1 MRPRKRVAVLGASR
15 HRHKFGNK
23 AVRAYRAAGWE
34 VLPVH
39 PTAAS
44 IEGIPAFRRLA
55 DLAPPIDRVT
65 VYLPPPTVLALA
77 AEIAATRAG
86 DVFLNP
92 GSASAAVVS
101 ALRALGVEP
110 QLACS
115 IVEIGR
121 DPEHPD

>member
-1 MRPRKRVAVLGASR
+1 MGSPRRVAVLGASR
-15 HRHKFGNK
+15 HRHKYGNK

-39 PTAAS
+39 PSAAS
-44 IEGIPAFRRLA
+44 IAGSPAFRRLA
-55 DLAPPIDRVT
+55 DLAPPIDRIT

-77 AEIAATRAG
+77 SEIAAVRAG

-92 GSASAAVVS
+92 GSASPEAVA
-101 ALRALGVEP
+101 ALRRLGVEP
-110 QLACS
+110 VLACS
-115 IVEIGR
+115 IVDIGR